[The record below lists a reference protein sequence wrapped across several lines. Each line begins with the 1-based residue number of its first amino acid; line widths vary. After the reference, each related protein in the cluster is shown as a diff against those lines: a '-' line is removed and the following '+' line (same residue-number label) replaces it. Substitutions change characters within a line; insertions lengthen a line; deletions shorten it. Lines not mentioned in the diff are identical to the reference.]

1 MYNIRN
7 RDPSMVKLS
16 HTSLSSTSH
25 VTIDKQ
31 TKNVACSTKHALPSW
46 EHISTI
52 TMFTWFKYPNEM
64 EK

>member
-31 TKNVACSTKHALPSW
+31 TKKRRVFHETCTAFMGTYLDHHHVHVVQIPQ
-46 EHISTI
+46 
-52 TMFTWFKYPNEM
+52 
-64 EK
+64 